1 MLNLSQFSE
10 MVSINVEPLITI
22 FRRCGI
28 LYPSTEL
35 ETVAFEIPRGTI
47 RPQVAQTPL
56 GTVNMT

>member
-22 FRRCGI
+22 FRRRRI

-47 RPQVAQTPL
+47 RPQVGQTPL